1 MLALD
6 DRTLVICYYDG
17 EPYQRGAPKRSD
29 IKLATVSVG

>member
-6 DRTLVICYYDG
+6 ERKLLMCYYDG